1 MTKSLKLECSGPD
14 CATDVDEGKKQRAKR
29 SVNICSG
36 PDCTSRVNEIDWSPL
51 VPKICPGHDCGG
63 DGGNDIG

>member
-1 MTKSLKLECSGPD
+1 M
-14 CATDVDEGKKQRAKR
+14 DVGKKQRAKR